1 MFNHEPLFLLTGKAT
16 SVGMVD
22 KQIRDK
28 HIPPAPTCG
37 PHAPIAF
44 FTIAAIK
51 GHIVQWADDVPTS
64 LAYGHAKTH
73 TGMYSTPF
81 ANHRRQTSKGVVQ
94 FFRRG
99 AFRDGVILPFQRIA
113 EVNCTVA
120 EWGDAGDVR
129 ILCEGCRKPFQ
140 PAFRHNHI
148 RIEKHKTGRTHMT
161 DGNVDGLHKAEIRLV
176 AQE

>member
-64 LAYGHAKTH
+64 LAYGHAKPTPECTVH
-73 TGMYSTPF
+73 RSPITGD
-81 ANHRRQTSKGVVQ
+81 RRAKALSSSSGVVPSGMALSCPSKG
-94 FFRRG
+94 
-99 AFRDGVILPFQRIA
+99 
-113 EVNCTVA
+113 
-120 EWGDAGDVR
+120 
-129 ILCEGCRKPFQ
+129 
-140 PAFRHNHI
+140 
-148 RIEKHKTGRTHMT
+148 
-161 DGNVDGLHKAEIRLV
+161 
-176 AQE
+176 

>member
-1 MFNHEPLFLLTGKAT
+1 MQNPHRNVQYTVRQ
-16 SVGMVD
+16 S
-22 KQIRDK
+22 
-28 HIPPAPTCG
+28 PTTDEQRRCPVLQAWCLQG
-37 PHAPIAF
+37 
-44 FTIAAIK
+44 
-51 GHIVQWADDVPTS
+51 WRY
-64 LAYGHAKTH
+64 LA
-73 TGMYSTPF
+73 
-81 ANHRRQTSKGVVQ
+81 
-94 FFRRG
+94 
-99 AFRDGVILPFQRIA
+99 LPRIA